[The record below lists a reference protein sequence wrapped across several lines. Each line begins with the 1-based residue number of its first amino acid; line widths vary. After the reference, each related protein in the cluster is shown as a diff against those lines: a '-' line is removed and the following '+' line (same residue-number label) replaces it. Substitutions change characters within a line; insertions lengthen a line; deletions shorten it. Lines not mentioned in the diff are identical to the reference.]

1 MSTSGVSTMT
11 FVSTNDQTQD
21 TTIATE
27 FERTQTETSALTAT
41 EQVAAYFFEDLKD
54 FVQKTR
60 INLEQELC
68 ATQEFPESSEMFLML
83 LCADI
88 ERLLREGFITGMTL
102 ILSDKPDAD
111 GKYNVR
117 YRAVY
122 YVRKE
127 TGGTNT
133 PRLVERTGGRLDPPK
148 HAAAGAHVALLVDWV
163 PSKDLRREI
172 RQPIYHFNWVPK
184 QRAIF
189 NEDLLSPEYRVGQM
203 RPTGGELYVTRFEEA
218 RPEYLRGRRIEDRR

>member
-1 MSTSGVSTMT
+1 MATAGTSTAT
-11 FVSTNDQTQD
+11 FVGTKDQTQD
-21 TTIATE
+21 TTIAIQI
-27 FERTQTETSALTAT
+27 ERTQTETSALTAT

-54 FVQKTR
+54 FVQQTR
-60 INLEQELC
+60 INLEQAVC
-68 ATQEFPESSEMFLML
+68 DTQEFPDAPEMFLTL

-102 ILSDKPDAD
+102 ILSDQPDAD
-111 GKYNVR
+111 GKYLVR

-127 TGGTNT
+127 TGNTNI
-133 PRLVERTGGRLDPPK
+133 PRLVERTGGRLSPPK

-163 PSKDLRREI
+163 PSKDPRREI

-184 QRAIF
+184 QRAVF
-189 NEDLLSPEYRVGQM
+189 NEDLLAPQYRVGQM
-203 RPTGGELYVTRFEEA
+203 RPAGGELYVTRFEEA
-218 RPEYLRGRRIEDRR
+218 RPEYLRGRRMDDIR